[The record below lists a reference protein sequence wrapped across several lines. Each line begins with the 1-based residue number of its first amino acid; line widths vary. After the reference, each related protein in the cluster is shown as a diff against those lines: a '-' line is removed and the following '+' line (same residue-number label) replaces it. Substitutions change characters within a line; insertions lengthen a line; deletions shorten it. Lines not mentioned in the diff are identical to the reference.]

1 MHGLRKLAERIEIM
15 FKDPKC
21 YVEYVP
27 GKSFKEAFANDRI
40 PLLSMH
46 RLRGMDYRIT
56 RKISYER
63 TVNDFLLV
71 LNVNDSMRSLRNRQ
85 DMVVLLN
92 EQGAL
97 IREDGQWTLYF
108 TPDEFERSTLS
119 DEDSLIPVLAIL
131 EEKWAAGKLARCR
144 IPNRSLKTLVANTAP
159 FSILDEYCKSQ
170 PGQYLAVAKQ
180 IVTDGPDELLHRV
193 PVCRYKNLTTV
204 DVREIENYNTVKMLL
219 DDYAEQCEAADL
231 GECIQPL
238 SIAVFGYPGSGKSF
252 GVKQIAETSGNFAVY
267 AINLSQIE
275 KPAALFE
282 ALDEALSNA
291 EGSIPLVFFDEF
303 DSDREGINR
312 GWLRYFLAPMQDGEY
327 SLWGK
332 TKKINKAV
340 FVFAGGTAHSF
351 NDFLPGDDEE
361 RIAEFQRV
369 KGPDFVSRLKGILNI
384 RGLNPDCKTDRSHII
399 RRAMLLR
406 QQIIRRI
413 PSVYDEETGKVNIS
427 NGLLSALLRVSEY
440 RHGARSLEF
449 ILAMCRLSHVSRFT
463 PSNLPMNTQLD
474 IHLNVADFERKLTFE
489 QILGSMVEK
498 YAFISHEE
506 YRKRRLREVSMKL
519 ANESDNLNPKALDR
533 IWEEEEMADWEDLDE
548 FFKEGYRSRI
558 RFLGEHLVQFDAVL
572 GIRPIVPN
580 AVDTIRELYG
590 PDLEL
595 LSEIEH
601 RRWVK
606 DKLEDGWTAGVKDS
620 ELKHSPELV
629 PYDELPESTKAFI
642 RKEIREVPKLL
653 KSVGYELY
661 RKSY

>member
-1 MHGLRKLAERIEIM
+1 MIRERN
-15 FKDPKC
+15 C
-21 YVEYVP
+21 YVEYSRS
-27 GKSFKEAFANDRI
+27 KSLERAFSDERI

-46 RLRGMDYRIT
+46 QLRGMDYRIT

-63 TVNDFLLV
+63 TVNDFLMA
-71 LNVNDSMRSLRNRQ
+71 LNVNDSLRALRNRP

-97 IREDGQWTLYF
+97 VRESGQWVLYF
-108 TPDEFERSTLS
+108 TPDEFERSTLA
-119 DEDSLIPVLAIL
+119 EDAPLYPVLERL
-131 EEKWAAGKLARCR
+131 NEKWERGELAQSV
-144 IPNRSLKTLVANTAP
+144 IPKRSLKTLVSGVSP

-170 PGQYLAVAKQ
+170 PGQYLAVAEQ
-180 IVTDGPDELLHRV
+180 IVKEGPTELLRHV
-193 PVCRYKNLTTV
+193 PVCRYNNLTTV
-204 DVREIENYNTVKMLL
+204 DVNEIENYNTIKMLL
-219 DDYAEQCEAADL
+219 DDYAEQCESAEL
-231 GECIQPL
+231 GESIQPL

-252 GVKQIAETSGNFAVY
+252 GVKQIAATSGNFSVSS
-267 AINLSQIE
+267 INLSQIE
-275 KPAALFE
+275 KPAELFQ
-282 ALDEALSNA
+282 ALDESLTGA
-291 EGSIPLVFFDEF
+291 EGGIPLVFFDEF
-303 DSDREGINR
+303 DSDRAGISR

-327 SLWGK
+327 SLQGK
-332 TKKINKAV
+332 IKKISKAV

-351 NDFLPGDDEE
+351 NEFLPGEDEM
-361 RIAEFQRV
+361 RKAEFQKI

-384 RGLNPDCKTDRSHII
+384 RGLNPDSRTDRSHII

-413 PSVYDEETGKVNIS
+413 PSVYDEETGSVNIS
-427 NGLLSALLRVSEY
+427 SGLLSALLRVSEY

-449 ILAMCRLSHVSRFT
+449 ILAMCRLSHVNRFT
-463 PSNLPMNTQLD
+463 PSNLPMNAQLD
-474 IHLNVADFERKLTFE
+474 IHLDVADFERKLTFE

-498 YAFISHEE
+498 YAMTSHEE
-506 YRKRRLREVSMKL
+506 YRKRRLQEASLQLMDGDKDP
-519 ANESDNLNPKALDR
+519 NQQKLDR
-533 IWEEEEMADWEDLDE
+533 VWEEAEMADWEELDE

-558 RFLGEHLVQFDAVL
+558 RFLGEHLVQYNSVI

-580 AVDTIRELYG
+580 AADTIRDLYG

-606 DKLEDGWTAGVKDS
+606 DKMEDGWTMGTKDS

-629 PYDELPESTKAFI
+629 SYDELPDSTKDFI
-642 RKEIREVPKLL
+642 RREIREVPKLL
-653 KSVGYELY
+653 KAIGYELY

>member
-1 MHGLRKLAERIEIM
+1 M

-219 DDYAEQCEAADL
+219 DDYAEHEAF
-231 GECIQPL
+231 CQ
-238 SIAVFGYPGSGKSF
+238 V
-252 GVKQIAETSGNFAVY
+252 
-267 AINLSQIE
+267 
-275 KPAALFE
+275 LF
-282 ALDEALSNA
+282 
-291 EGSIPLVFFDEF
+291 
-303 DSDREGINR
+303 
-312 GWLRYFLAPMQDGEY
+312 
-327 SLWGK
+327 
-332 TKKINKAV
+332 
-340 FVFAGGTAHSF
+340 
-351 NDFLPGDDEE
+351 
-361 RIAEFQRV
+361 
-369 KGPDFVSRLKGILNI
+369 
-384 RGLNPDCKTDRSHII
+384 
-399 RRAMLLR
+399 
-406 QQIIRRI
+406 
-413 PSVYDEETGKVNIS
+413 
-427 NGLLSALLRVSEY
+427 
-440 RHGARSLEF
+440 
-449 ILAMCRLSHVSRFT
+449 
-463 PSNLPMNTQLD
+463 
-474 IHLNVADFERKLTFE
+474 
-489 QILGSMVEK
+489 
-498 YAFISHEE
+498 
-506 YRKRRLREVSMKL
+506 
-519 ANESDNLNPKALDR
+519 
-533 IWEEEEMADWEDLDE
+533 
-548 FFKEGYRSRI
+548 
-558 RFLGEHLVQFDAVL
+558 
-572 GIRPIVPN
+572 
-580 AVDTIRELYG
+580 
-590 PDLEL
+590 
-595 LSEIEH
+595 
-601 RRWVK
+601 
-606 DKLEDGWTAGVKDS
+606 
-620 ELKHSPELV
+620 
-629 PYDELPESTKAFI
+629 
-642 RKEIREVPKLL
+642 
-653 KSVGYELY
+653 
-661 RKSY
+661 

>member
-1 MHGLRKLAERIEIM
+1 MGR
-15 FKDPKC
+15 
-21 YVEYVP
+21 
-27 GKSFKEAFANDRI
+27 
-40 PLLSMH
+40 
-46 RLRGMDYRIT
+46 
-56 RKISYER
+56 
-63 TVNDFLLV
+63 
-71 LNVNDSMRSLRNRQ
+71 
-85 DMVVLLN
+85 
-92 EQGAL
+92 
-97 IREDGQWTLYF
+97 
-108 TPDEFERSTLS
+108 
-119 DEDSLIPVLAIL
+119 
-131 EEKWAAGKLARCR
+131 
-144 IPNRSLKTLVANTAP
+144 
-159 FSILDEYCKSQ
+159 
-170 PGQYLAVAKQ
+170 
-180 IVTDGPDELLHRV
+180 
-193 PVCRYKNLTTV
+193 
-204 DVREIENYNTVKMLL
+204 
-219 DDYAEQCEAADL
+219 
-231 GECIQPL
+231 
-238 SIAVFGYPGSGKSF
+238 YPGSGKSF

-601 RRWVK
+601 HRWVK